1 MRFQENPNTNADLID
16 LGGLQVHCFDISV
29 GRPAP
34 NATVRVME
42 GGGSQNV
49 IAELVTN
56 ASGLTEAINLP
67 APPFEYSMMPD
78 LPQPFST
85 YDVSVAQEGFSP
97 VLIRGVQIFPGATA
111 LQNIQLQPEQVSEF
125 TTINIPYP
133 VLWGDFPPKIP
144 EDMVKELPPATGLV
158 VLPQPVVPEFVI
170 VHAGVPNDVSAPNYY
185 VPFKDYIK
193 NVASSEIYSNW
204 PENTLRAN
212 IHAIISVTLNRVFT
226 EWYRNMGFNFTITNS
241 TAYDQS
247 FTFGRNIFQEISVL
261 VDEIFTSYITK
272 PDIQQPL
279 FAQYC
284 DGVELNC
291 PGWLSQWGSR
301 DLGAQGLSTIEILRF
316 YYGFNTFLRQAER
329 VEGIPRSFPG
339 ENFGLGAT
347 GSYVRTIQEQL
358 NAISNNYPAIPKL
371 RADGIFGPATENSV
385 KKFQEV
391 FSLPATGIVDFPTW
405 YSISRI
411 FVAVEGLAEL

>member
-34 NATVRVME
+34 NATVRVLE
-42 GGGSQNV
+42 AGSENV
-49 IAELVTN
+49 IVELATN

-85 YDVSVAQEGFSP
+85 YDVSVSQEGAAP

-111 LQNIQLQPEQVSEF
+111 LQNIQLLPEQTSELM
-125 TTINIPYP
+125 TITIPDP

-170 VHAGVPNDVSAPNYY
+170 VHAGVPRDASAPNYY

-272 PDIQQPL
+272 PDIQQP
-279 FAQYC
+279 
-284 DGVELNC
+284 
-291 PGWLSQWGSR
+291 
-301 DLGAQGLSTIEILRF
+301 
-316 YYGFNTFLRQAER
+316 
-329 VEGIPRSFPG
+329 
-339 ENFGLGAT
+339 
-347 GSYVRTIQEQL
+347 
-358 NAISNNYPAIPKL
+358 
-371 RADGIFGPATENSV
+371 
-385 KKFQEV
+385 
-391 FSLPATGIVDFPTW
+391 
-405 YSISRI
+405 
-411 FVAVEGLAEL
+411 